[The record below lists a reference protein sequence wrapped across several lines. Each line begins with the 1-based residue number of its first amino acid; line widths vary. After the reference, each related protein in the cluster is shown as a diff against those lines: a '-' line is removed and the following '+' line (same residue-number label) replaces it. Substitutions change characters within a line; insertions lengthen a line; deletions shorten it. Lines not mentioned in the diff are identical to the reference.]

1 MLVISIQ
8 RIEITFLIIPGIKV
22 FYLNIRNLLICII
35 TTRIFFL
42 QFLETCKSL
51 QLPLL
56 SMTVYNFIAIFFFYF
71 QELVNVYNFH
81 NYDNLKH
88 TEKKMDPTRRRM
100 DTMSQDVVNILFGAF
115 NGDVSA
121 LRR

>member
-1 MLVISIQ
+1 M
-8 RIEITFLIIPGIKV
+8 K
-22 FYLNIRNLLICII
+22 Y
-35 TTRIFFL
+35 
-42 QFLETCKSL
+42 
-51 QLPLL
+51 
-56 SMTVYNFIAIFFFYF
+56 VYDF

-88 TEKKMDPTRRRM
+88 TEKKMDPTRLRI
-100 DTMSQDVVNILFGAF
+100 DTLSQDVVNILFGAF

>member
-1 MLVISIQ
+1 M
-8 RIEITFLIIPGIKV
+8 FD
-22 FYLNIRNLLICII
+22 
-35 TTRIFFL
+35 
-42 QFLETCKSL
+42 
-51 QLPLL
+51 
-56 SMTVYNFIAIFFFYF
+56 F

-88 TEKKMDPTRRRM
+88 TDKKMDPTRLRT
-100 DTMSQDVVNILFGAF
+100 DTLSQDVVNILFGAF